1 MVTLYADQSDMIERV
16 VDSLRKG
23 HRSVLMQYPTGGG
36 KSVMATEIVR
46 RALSKGNNVWFSVP
60 RRELIRQMG
69 QTFDDFGVRF
79 GMMAAGHRYR
89 PDRDA
94 YICSTDTLKSR
105 LRSFTPPKLAVIDE
119 THFGGAGLDAIIKY
133 LKEGG
138 TTILGLSATPWR
150 TDSKGLGCWY
160 DDMVCGPSVGDLIKS
175 GRLSQYKAFAPSH
188 VDLKG
193 IKITAGD
200 YNKKQLSELMEGNS
214 YLVGEAVQQYKKF
227 AQGLTAVT
235 FCVSIIHSQQMAE
248 AFNNGGVPSAHM
260 DGNTPEDERKRIA
273 IALAKGELL
282 NVTCADLLCFGY
294 DLKSASGMKDGRV
307 IQAMIDRQPTKSL
320 AKQMQKNGRFLRY
333 DGTTHVLIDGAN
345 NIMEHGLPCD
355 EREWSLADRE
365 KGIGGKKGEK
375 LLPVKECD
383 KCHYCHKPAP
393 QCPNCG
399 RVYEV
404 QSRTI
409 EEVDGELAEVDAAAM
424 RKKMEARRQ
433 VGRAKSIDELEA
445 IARERGYRSGW
456 VQIQAKLRGL
466 AS

>member
-1 MVTLYADQSDMIERV
+1 MVTLYPDQSDMIERV

-23 HRSVLMQYPTGGG
+23 HRSVLLQYPTGGG
-36 KSVMATEIVR
+36 KSIMATEIVR

-119 THFGGAGLDAIIKY
+119 THFGGAGLDAIVKW
-133 LKEGG
+133 LKAGG
-138 TTILGLSATPWR
+138 TTILGLSATPWKL
-150 TDSKGLGCWY
+150 SGQGLGCWY
-160 DDMVCGPSVGDLIKS
+160 DDMVIGPSVGELIKA
-175 GRLSQYKAFAPSH
+175 GRLSQYKGFAPSH

-193 IKITAGD
+193 IKTAAGD
-200 YNKKQLSELMEGNS
+200 YAKGELSALMEADKVLIGN
-214 YLVGEAVQQYKKF
+214 AVKHYKEHAYGKLNV
-227 AQGLTAVT
+227 AY
-235 FCVSIIHSQQMAE
+235 CVSIAHSKMVAQS
-248 AFNNGGVPSAHM
+248 FNDAGIPAAHI
-260 DGNTPEDERKRIA
+260 DGTTPDDERKRIIMA
-273 IALAKGELL
+273 YAKRELMVLCNCELL
-282 NVTCADLLCFGY
+282 TFGFDLSSQVGMDVTIECMSD
-294 DLKSASGMKDGRV
+294 MR
-307 IQAMIDRQPTKSL
+307 PTKSL
-320 AKQMQKNGRFLRY
+320 ALQMQKWGRVLRRKPY
-333 DGTTHVLIDGAN
+333 PAIIFDHAN